1 MDKIFRVLSDP
12 TRRAILRLLRS
23 GDMSAGEIAQHFS
36 IAKSTLSGHFNLLK
50 DARLLVTER
59 RGTTVVYSLNVSVYE
74 EMVEAVRGLVGVG
87 AKRAPSGKTS
97 RGDAHEPAG

>member
-36 IAKSTLSGHFNLLK
+36 IAKSTLSGHFNLLE
-50 DARLLVTER
+50 DAQLPITER
-59 RGTTVVYSLNVSVYE
+59 CNGY
-74 EMVEAVRGLVGVG
+74 G
-87 AKRAPSGKTS
+87 ASGRRCEAPSVRKKGERRCARTCGLS
-97 RGDAHEPAG
+97 CPNWR